1 MMVIYNI
8 YHMGRKV
15 KVQVNIKMDQYFVTV
30 PKTIVEMMD
39 IKKGQEVSWMLH
51 PTDRKALILSVEE

>member
-1 MMVIYNI
+1 
-8 YHMGRKV
+8 MGRKV

-51 PTDRKALILSVEE
+51 PTDRKALILRVEE

>member
-1 MMVIYNI
+1 
-8 YHMGRKV
+8 MGRKV

-39 IKKGQEVSWMLH
+39 IKKGQ
-51 PTDRKALILSVEE
+51 K